1 MGIKKTLPVVKI
13 SGPLSTG
20 RHRLANY
27 LASYFPRAAIL
38 SADVARACGQ
48 GNPATIAQLEWRHL
62 LAGDH
67 DPRQMLSGINNRDC
81 HNALQQRFDYLARHV
96 PGRTDLLIVIGEAD
110 VMKDEC
116 TQQHSTGATSTSSY
130 TVAKIF
136 LDAGLESRA
145 HRAAQLGFL
154 GAKDTNETRKILV
167 QHILD
172 MRMRDFAV
180 LNDSST
186 MGWHKMEA
194 DRASSVSEFNQQAL
208 AKVMVGLE
216 QAVATGKI
224 QRKPAIAFKS

>member
-67 DPRQMLSGINNRDC
+67 DPRQMFSGINNRDC

-110 VMKDEC
+110 VMNDVC
-116 TQQHSTGATSTSSY
+116 IQQHRTGSTSTSSY

-136 LDAGLESRA
+136 LDAALESRT

-154 GAKDTNETRKILV
+154 GVTDSAETRKIIT

-186 MGWHKMEA
+186 LGWHKMEA
-194 DRASSVSEFNQQAL
+194 DRASSTSELHQLAL
-208 AKVMVGLE
+208 GKVMIGLE
-216 QAVATGKI
+216 QAVAAGQI
-224 QRKPAIAFKS
+224 QRKPAIALK

>member
-38 SADVARACGQ
+38 SADVARACG
-48 GNPATIAQLEWRHL
+48 GGTPATIAKLEWRHL

-67 DPRQMLSGINNRDC
+67 DPRQMFNGLNDRDC
-81 HNALQQRFDYLARHV
+81 HSALQQRFDYLARHV

-110 VMKDEC
+110 VMKDVC
-116 TQQHSTGATSTSSY
+116 TQQHNTGSTSISSY

-136 LDAGLESRA
+136 LDAALECRA

-154 GAKDTNETRKILV
+154 GATDTAETRKILT
-167 QHILD
+167 QHILE

-180 LNDSST
+180 LNDSSS
-186 MGWHKMEA
+186 MGWHKLQA
-194 DRASSVSEFNQQAL
+194 DKAASASELNQQAL
-208 AKVMVGLE
+208 SVVLTGLE
-216 QAVATGKI
+216 QARAKGHI
-224 QRKPAIAFKS
+224 QRKPAIALK